1 MSERNFCERCGK
13 RIAGN
18 EWDIH
23 TCTPPA
29 PKRPQNCGTGHCSCI
44 ECVMEPAQP
53 QQELIDT
60 DGENRAV
67 RMFLALYGGACGITT
82 DKMRKHLEMAG
93 FSGAWPEWANQ
104 NMHLTKAGAQLW
116 IRHLFALEQP
126 PQRKPLHIGDET
138 AAFKAWFDAW
148 WIGDGEQGET
158 IPTQTDKHF
167 LTYLDQYT
175 LGFGAWMAAKHAAQ
189 GITGDAA

>member
-13 RIAGN
+13 RIAQN

-44 ECVMEPAQP
+44 ECVMEPAQ
-53 QQELIDT
+53 
-60 DGENRAV
+60 
-67 RMFLALYGGACGITT
+67 
-82 DKMRKHLEMAG
+82 
-93 FSGAWPEWANQ
+93 
-104 NMHLTKAGAQLW
+104 
-116 IRHLFALEQP
+116 
-126 PQRKPLHIGDET
+126 RKPLHIGEET

-158 IPTQTDKHF
+158 IPTQSDKHF

-175 LGFGAWMAAKHAAQ
+175 LGFGAWMAAKHAAH
-189 GITGDAA
+189 GIKKDTA